1 MADEKKGLL
10 GLANLGNT
18 CFMNAVIQALRN
30 NKEWTHFCLDDSIVP
45 FIRAKDTPQ
54 KKILLAYIDLLKTFW
69 NGTGPGYVQP
79 AGFFT
84 DLKACVRDTIYE
96 DFAKRQPQDA
106 HEFLVWLLDQM
117 YMASQGEVNIS
128 IKDEERIE
136 PMILLALKA
145 WRSAFEKQ
153 WSPLTDLVF
162 GLYRIQYI
170 CSACKTVHTRWETF
184 NTLKYTLQMKD
195 GKPMTLLECMA
206 LEFQEETI
214 DEYDCDACSAK
225 PENSGKKVRQPASKK
240 VHIWRLP
247 KLLIIT
253 AKRFAQNGAKIHFPV
268 ADCTSAKFY
277 DIFAKESHEPSKHH
291 TYDMFAT
298 VDHHG
303 SHFGGHYTC
312 QAKMMGTGD
321 WYHFDDDSVNAIKGV
336 SLGNSTYLTMWSAV

>member
-1 MADEKKGLL
+1 MADENKGLL

-30 NKEWTHFCLDDSIVP
+30 NKEWTHFCLKDTIKPYV
-45 FIRAKDTPQ
+45 RAKDSPQ
-54 KKILLAYIDLLKTFW
+54 KKILLAYIDLLQTFW

-84 DLKACVRDTIYE
+84 DLKVAVKDTIYE

-117 YMASQGEVNIS
+117 YMATQGEVNIT
-128 IKDEERIE
+128 IKNEGSIE
-136 PMILLALKA
+136 PMILQALKA
-145 WRSAFEKQ
+145 WRGAFEKQ

-162 GLYRIQYI
+162 GLYRIQYV

-184 NTLKYTLQMKD
+184 NNLKYTLHMKD
-195 GKPMTLLECMA
+195 GKPMSLLECLA

-214 DEYDCDACSAK
+214 DEYDCDICSSK

-247 KLLIIT
+247 KLLILT
-253 AKRFAQNGAKIHFPV
+253 AKRFAPDMSKIHFPMEE
-268 ADCTSAKFY
+268 CISARF
-277 DIFAKESHEPSKHH
+277 DTIFATESHEPSKHVQ
-291 TYDMFAT
+291 YDMFAT

-312 QAKMMGTGD
+312 QAKLMTTNE
-321 WYHFDDDSVNAIKGV
+321 WYRFDDDGLMKIGEPR
-336 SLGNSTYLTMWSAV
+336 LGHSTYLTMWSAV

>member
-1 MADEKKGLL
+1 MVDEKKGLL

-45 FIRAKDTPQ
+45 FIKAKETPQ

-84 DLKACVRDTIYE
+84 DLKASVRDTIYE

-128 IKDEERIE
+128 IKDEEKIE
-136 PMILLALKA
+136 PMILSALKA
-145 WRSAFEKQ
+145 WRGAFEKQ

-162 GLYRIQYI
+162 GLYRIQYT

-195 GKPMTLLECMA
+195 GKPMTLLECLA

-214 DEYDCDACSAK
+214 DEYDCDSCSAK
-225 PENSGKKVRQPASKK
+225 PRQPASKK

-253 AKRFAQNGAKIHFPV
+253 AKRFAPNGAKIHFPV
-268 ADCTSAKFY
+268 ANCTSAKFY
-277 DIFAKESHEPSKHH
+277 DIFANESHEPSKHL
-291 TYDMFAT
+291 TYEMFAT

-312 QAKMMGTGD
+312 QAKMMGTND
-321 WYHFDDDSVNAIKGV
+321 WYHFDDDSVNTIKDV
-336 SLGNSTYLTMWSAV
+336 SLGHSTYLTMWSV